1 MTQRGNQATALLV
14 LDKKSVRS
22 RRRSSRLCECSV
34 LLNLMQLAGYE
45 NVLFELSEKQQNREF
60 KREIKAKREENIKK

>member
-1 MTQRGNQATALLV
+1 
-14 LDKKSVRS
+14 
-22 RRRSSRLCECSV
+22 
-34 LLNLMQLAGYE
+34 MQLAGYE